1 MEALN
6 QFFNSIGRTLSSLG
20 KVIGMGV
27 HPGRVLLCVIP
38 VLLSAFIVSK
48 ASREYLA
55 GEGGFRLGVDLSG
68 GAVLVYEVDT
78 TKTQEAPA
86 DLVEKLTAVLKRR
99 IDPNDLYN
107 ITIRPIPGDPPRV
120 EIILPTGGRRQV
132 EAEQNRW
139 NQVLA
144 DLSNK
149 IPPKPQSYKAIRTND
164 LTTLVVQAI
173 ENSASLDS
181 LVRKEI
187 LDQFIAKENLAT
199 EDADRLVKASEGK
212 TTLSEVVVSKLIDG
226 LVGKGSTGQKRLT
239 SDEVER
245 IKGKISQQGQLEFS
259 ILANSVDDREGIEA
273 AKRTIKATSPENLD
287 KLALQGYSPPVPV
300 NADQTRDFTVTLRR
314 EPYRTNYRWVE
325 IGKQFLYELGL
336 NTQADEKNAMGQF
349 RTVAESREK
358 REATDL
364 FLGRASQGLVF
375 SRRIPNL
382 DRISLKDR
390 QEGKSIEYFLLVRE
404 GSESEKVTGDYLSSA
419 TKGIDEKGRM
429 AVNFRFNAEGAN
441 RFSALTSRNNPDS
454 QTSFQRQL
462 AIILDQQIQ
471 SAPGLITTINESGQ
485 ITGDF
490 TGPQV
495 DRYVDVLRSGAL
507 PATLKPQ
514 PVSETT
520 MGPTLGEDTI
530 RSGAFA
536 ILSAF
541 AAVLLFMVIY
551 YRVSGFIAC
560 LALFANLIMT
570 VAFMLQVNAVFTLPG
585 LAGLVLTLGLAV
597 DANILIYERLREE
610 QERGATIAL
619 ALRNGYDRA
628 LPTIIDTHLSSII
641 TSIILYIVGNDQL
654 KGFGVSMILGLL
666 ISLFTSLTMTRVMF
680 DIWMRNSKVRYL
692 HMLKVFTNPKIDF
705 MSIRKV
711 MFTITVALTI
721 IGAGVFFLRGKAGLN
736 IDFNGGTSF
745 TGLLSD
751 EAFKSNPEVGNI
763 TWLRKQFEGEKQG
776 TGLPEVSIEQI
787 FVADPAF
794 SESNRSRL
802 FTLRTTEKSIDQVKK
817 VINEK
822 LGSFL
827 QLTQLSSITVS
838 ANGFDLVFVEPV
850 AVTLAKPLI
859 LASLKAAKLISA
871 DDELVVRGLEE
882 KEGKAKTWK
891 FSLKKPVSRDELGKA
906 IAKVPT
912 EIRTVAKLKDMPQL
926 NLGNPV
932 SVDLG
937 FEKPVSLDQVA
948 LQVRQSANAVG
959 AKVADA
965 VGLSTLKSARLD
977 PLDEQQAGRFKRM
990 RMELVDTIDPAV
1002 LTQVLA
1008 DVQTTY
1014 ANKPVPERLEN
1025 FDSTLAQSTQERAL
1039 YAIVGSWLAIV
1050 IFLWFRFGNWTF
1062 GLAALLC
1069 LVHDLFFTLGIIA
1082 LCHYVAEFVPG
1093 LASLLL
1099 IQDFKIDLPAVAAL
1113 LTLVGYSVNDTIVVF
1128 DRIREVRGR
1137 NPGLNEDLINR
1148 SVNQTLS
1155 RTIWTSF
1162 TIFLVVMVLYL
1173 FGGEGVHLFAFI
1185 MVIGVIVGTYSSI
1198 FVASPLLMILGEGRL
1213 PPTGVPSPVTRI
1225 VPQKA

>member
-1 MEALN
+1 MEAIN
-6 QFFNSIGRTLSSLG
+6 QLLTTIGRFLSSLG

-27 HPGRVLLCVIP
+27 HPGRVLLCVVP
-38 VLLSAFIVSK
+38 VLLSAFIVSQ
-48 ASREYLA
+48 ASRQYLA

-78 TKTQEAPA
+78 SKTQEAPA
-86 DLVEKLTAVLKRR
+86 DLVEKLTTVLKRR

-139 NQVLA
+139 NQVIE
-144 DLSNK
+144 DLSTR

-173 ENSASLDS
+173 DNSATLEP
-181 LVRKEI
+181 LARKEI
-187 LDQFIAKENLAT
+187 LDQFIARERLGS
-199 EDADRLVKASEGK
+199 EDAERLVKAQEGK
-212 TTLSEVVVSKLIDG
+212 PTLSETVVSKLVDS

-259 ILANSVDDREGIEA
+259 ILANNMDDRDGIEA

-336 NTQADEKNAMGQF
+336 NSQADEKNALGQF
-349 RTVAESREK
+349 RMVTEAREK

-390 QEGKSIEYFLLVRE
+390 QEGKTIEYFLLVRE

-429 AVNFRFNAEGAN
+429 AVNFRFNAEGAS

-541 AAVLLFMVIY
+541 AAVLLFMVVY

-560 LALFANLIMT
+560 LALFANLLLT

-610 QERGATIAL
+610 QDRGATIAL

-692 HMLKVFTNPKIDF
+692 NMLKVFTNPQIDF

-711 MFTITVALTI
+711 MFTITVVLTI

-745 TGLLSD
+745 TGLLSE
-751 EAFKSNPEVGNI
+751 EAFKSNAEVGNI
-763 TWLRKQFEGEKQG
+763 TWLRKQFDHGQQG

-827 QLTQLSSITVS
+827 QLTQLSSISVS
-838 ANGFDLVFVEPV
+838 GNAFDLVFAEPTAIALV
-850 AVTLAKPLI
+850 KPSI
-859 LASLKAAKLISA
+859 LSSLKAAKYISA
-871 DDELVVRGLEE
+871 DDELIVRGLEE
-882 KEGKAKTWK
+882 KEGKARTWK
-891 FSLKKPVSRDELGKA
+891 FTLKKPVSRDGLAKA
-906 IAKVPT
+906 VSQIPA
-912 EIRTVAKLKDMPQL
+912 EAQTVAKLKDKPQL
-926 NLGNPV
+926 NVGNPV

-948 LQVRQSANAVG
+948 LQVRHSANAIG

-990 RMELVDTIDPAV
+990 RMELVDAIDPSI

-1008 DVQTTY
+1008 DVQLTY

-1062 GLAALLC
+1062 GLATLLC
-1069 LVHDLFFTLGIIA
+1069 LIHDLFFTLGIIA
-1082 LCHYVAEFVPG
+1082 LCHYLAEYVPG
-1093 LASLLL
+1093 LAGLLL

-1137 NPGLNEDLINR
+1137 NPGLNEDLINK

-1198 FVASPLLMILGEGRL
+1198 FVASPLLIILGEGRS
-1213 PPTGVPSPVTRI
+1213 PTGVPSSAPRV